1 MRSIQGVS
9 ENMQLLETS
18 KNEYEEISIRNIKGN
33 IILAW
38 NKVKRAVNVIS
49 NNSPCM
55 DGNARFTTVTVPVI
69 ALSSNCLFSFADF
82 LQKWLAQFL
91 HKKKNKEIY
100 KVNLL
105 NLENRRY
112 HPNFWSNNGNDTV
125 VNLCMDDHLKLR
137 LQFL

>member
-38 NKVKRAVNVIS
+38 NKVKETVSVIS

-55 DGNARFTTVTVPVI
+55 DGSARFAMASVI

-125 VNLCMDDHLKLR
+125 VNLCM
-137 LQFL
+137 